1 MAKKKKKKKFS
12 LPPAAKF
19 TVACI
24 LGGLIFLGFANLCI
38 RGSWPFDWGGELIE
52 ATIVVE
58 DTEYVYSSTPR
69 RRNSNDIYYNS
80 EKYSLY
86 RPFHEDTF
94 KVGDELSI
102 VYVEP
107 SFPHFFSHKLI
118 IAVSSADKTYL
129 ELEDTLLGRKLAF
142 AGMVVIT
149 SIFLAMYLGAMVLYY
164 DFYLQLPLPL
174 FLYSKKNRDKIKKE
188 RDREREKQK
197 RRAERAKK
205 KMEKEKLEE
214 DSGKKLG
221 DGSAS

>member
-1 MAKKKKKKKFS
+1 MSKKKKKKKFS

-58 DTEYVYSSTPR
+58 DTEYIYRSSGYL
-69 RRNSNDIYYNS
+69 RNSNDIYYNS
-80 EKYSLY
+80 EKYHLFK
-86 RPFHEDTF
+86 PFHEDTF

-102 VYVEP
+102 VYIET
-107 SFPHFFSHKLI
+107 SFPHFTPGKLI

-149 SIFLAMYLGAMVLYY
+149 SIFLAMYLGAMLLYY
-164 DFYLQLPLPL
+164 FSLQLPVPL
-174 FLYSKKNRDKIKKE
+174 FLYRKENRDKIKKKRDMVRKNQE
-188 RDREREKQK
+188 RRKK
-197 RRAERAKK
+197 KAKE
-205 KMEKEKLEE
+205 KMEKEK
-214 DSGKKLG
+214 
-221 DGSAS
+221 

>member
-1 MAKKKKKKKFS
+1 MSKKKKKKKFS

-24 LGGLIFLGFANLCI
+24 LGGLIFLSFANLCI

-58 DTEYVYSSTPR
+58 DTEYVYRHAAYLS
-69 RRNSNDIYYNS
+69 NSNDIYYNS
-80 EKYSLY
+80 EKYHLFKAFY
-86 RPFHEDTF
+86 EDTF

-102 VYVEP
+102 VYIET
-107 SFPHFFSHKLI
+107 SFPHFTPGKLI

-149 SIFLAMYLGAMVLYY
+149 SIFLAMYLGAMFLYY
-164 DFYLQLPLPL
+164 DFYLQLPVPL
-174 FLYSKKNRDKIKKE
+174 FLYSKKNRDMIKKE

-214 DSGKKLG
+214 DSCG
-221 DGSAS
+221 